1 MEYYVDQK
9 AVSSGNGSK
18 EAPFQHISQAAYVA
32 APGDV
37 IYVLPGIYREWVDP
51 QNGGTPDQRIT
62 YISKEPLKAVITGG
76 ERISEWKLY
85 EGQVWK
91 LCVDNSFFTY
101 RNPYTTRAAGDWL
114 DSSIVAHLGD
124 VFLDGKSL
132 YEVDSLNSV
141 LKPETYLP
149 SWDPEFSVYTWY
161 TTSTAK
167 IQIRKMLKF
176 PSVLRVSI
184 RAEKELAI
192 LPCRDLL
199 CAKLQLNGH
208 RLLLIRKAWSG
219 LIGARDGS

>member
-149 SWDPEFSVYTWY
+149 SWDPEFSVYTS
-161 TTSTAK
+161 TFVPFSPMLSTSSSSILK
-167 IQIRKMLKF
+167 ILYVE
-176 PSVLRVSI
+176 S
-184 RAEKELAI
+184 
-192 LPCRDLL
+192 
-199 CAKLQLNGH
+199 
-208 RLLLIRKAWSG
+208 
-219 LIGARDGS
+219 